1 MIQWLQHKPGSPGDP
16 GRVGR
21 RRAERE
27 RSPGTH
33 LSRLDH
39 EVIPVAHAAQGLAVP
54 HGRGEGF
61 VWRQSIYLFWGPAG
75 GGGGGRT
82 RHQGRFQCE
91 AFPWP
96 AVCVGS
102 SKSHHQLIAPD
113 STLEMRKA
121 RLEEFSLF
129 AWSHR

>member
-1 MIQWLQHKPGSPGDP
+1 MGEERDLSGDSPSICSGDLQ
-16 GRVGR
+16 
-21 RRAERE
+21 A
-27 RSPGTH
+27 
-33 LSRLDH
+33 
-39 EVIPVAHAAQGLAVP
+39 
-54 HGRGEGF
+54 
-61 VWRQSIYLFWGPAG
+61 
-75 GGGGGRT
+75 GGGGRT